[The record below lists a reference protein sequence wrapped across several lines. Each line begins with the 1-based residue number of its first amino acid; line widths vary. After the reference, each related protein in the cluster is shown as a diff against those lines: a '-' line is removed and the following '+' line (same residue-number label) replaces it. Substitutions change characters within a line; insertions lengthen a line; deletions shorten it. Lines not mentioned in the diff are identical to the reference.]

1 MSLATGKQPL
11 KPQMILVVL
20 TLLVCAT
27 GVRADVFAVTIINA
41 TFSATCFGG
50 SGICTEVVNGS
61 ALYDS
66 IAGTASSVSMSLT
79 GTLNVPL
86 VFGDPPCANVNLCLT
101 GGFFYYLGVPGDNP
115 IEFGPALAMS
125 DPLNQ
130 PSPVPLAGGP
140 DGTALFIP
148 GQCGGGVAACISM
161 RHDLDRLVALRPQ
174 EIQVGMLKRLRGT
187 PIVRHDAEC
196 GALTPP
202 LTLQPTTQTLLF
214 SRDGQACH
222 SERSS
227 ESAFWRHA
235 SGRPFATLL
244 PRPAHP
250 NFPLPTCQIREI
262 LCP

>member
-1 MSLATGKQPL
+1 VSLATGKRPL

-20 TLLVCAT
+20 TLLVCAI

-41 TFSATCFGG
+41 TFSATCIGG

-86 VFGDPPCANVNLCLT
+86 VFGDPPCINVNLCLT

-148 GQCGGGVAACISM
+148 GQCGGGVAACNTTGSFPTANDYALTSGEYTSVDVGPSPAPEPGSVI
-161 RHDLDRLVALRPQ
+161 LVATG
-174 EIQVGMLKRLRGT
+174 VAMLGFLSRRRL
-187 PIVRHDAEC
+187 
-196 GALTPP
+196 LT
-202 LTLQPTTQTLLF
+202 
-214 SRDGQACH
+214 G
-222 SERSS
+222 RSS
-227 ESAFWRHA
+227 RNPAVLNCENATNLVCAHA
-235 SGRPFATLL
+235 VAPSGS
-244 PRPAHP
+244 
-250 NFPLPTCQIREI
+250 
-262 LCP
+262 